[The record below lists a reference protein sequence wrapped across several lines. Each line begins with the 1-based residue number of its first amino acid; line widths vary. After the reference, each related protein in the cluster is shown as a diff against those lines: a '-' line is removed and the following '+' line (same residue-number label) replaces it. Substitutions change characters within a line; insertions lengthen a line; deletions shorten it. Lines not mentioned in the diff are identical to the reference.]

1 MFSDVYLHYVKKL
14 RNSTRQI
21 LSDTQVNKCKKSNY
35 YNYIILNASKCN
47 QLLSLLIQNEFYI
60 CSEFLN
66 IFKQCCI
73 YIGKGTNRRKFDHV
87 VTARN
92 NKINDHNQNSQTI
105 QHLWNNKE
113 GIMVFHFPNEVN
125 HYEAHSREFA
135 LIKAVGLNKLN
146 NVINGTAYGSIQ
158 YWNETEIHNFGNMM
172 LYNAIKICVND
183 PPPIIMN

>member
-60 CSEFLN
+60 SSEFLN
-66 IFKQCCI
+66 NFKQCCI

>member
-1 MFSDVYLHYVKKL
+1 MFSDVYLHYVRKL

-21 LSDTQVNKCKKSNY
+21 LRDTKMKRFKKSDF
-35 YNYIILNASKCN
+35 YNYIILNATKCN
-47 QLLSLLIQNEFYI
+47 QLLSSLIQSEFYI
-60 CSEFLN
+60 SSEILN
-66 IFKQCCI
+66 NFKQCCI

-92 NKINDHNQNSQTI
+92 SNIDDHNKNSLTI
-105 QHLWNNKE
+105 QHLWSNRE

-135 LIKAVGLNKLN
+135 LIKAVGLKQLN

-158 YWNETEIHNFGNMM
+158 YWTETEIHNFGNMM

-183 PPPIIMN
+183 PPHIILP